1 MQGGEAGHASHRA
14 SRFVLGWVGS
24 DHDGRTVGE
33 LASWRCHATIR
44 EGEGVGRELA
54 RRLGIA
60 TQVEKRVG
68 ERDEARRGQACE
80 DHDS

>member
-1 MQGGEAGHASHRA
+1 MVKQGMQAIGLPASC
-14 SRFVLGWVGS
+14 WVGLAAITM
-24 DHDGRTVGE
+24 DGRVGE
-33 LASWRCHATIR
+33 LALSRHDQGMGW
-44 EGEGVGRELA
+44 EGMELA